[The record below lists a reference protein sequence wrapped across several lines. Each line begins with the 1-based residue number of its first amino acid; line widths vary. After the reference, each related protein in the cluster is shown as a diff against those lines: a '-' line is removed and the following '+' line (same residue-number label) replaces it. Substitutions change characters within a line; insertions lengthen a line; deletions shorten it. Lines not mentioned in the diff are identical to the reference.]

1 MGVSLPHI
9 LESGKRNQ
17 QQLIYERKYGKKKL
31 EDKRHY
37 DSLSLPLKKATHLS
51 LLNFVTTSF
60 VLFFLPVLC
69 IGWLLRSRP
78 AIYKYFLIAAGL
90 FFYGNLGLEYLL
102 LLFCVAFLNWGS
114 AALLGKTSRDSA
126 KKLIVAA
133 DVSIHVLILA
143 FFKYAESFFLWL
155 NNSLGQDSPLRH
167 WLLESGAGDIVLPAG
182 LSFYTFQGLSYV
194 IDHFR
199 NPDRKARS
207 FADVLAYISFFPT
220 LMAGPIMREQDF
232 FPQLEERPN
241 DRRAFNEGMAL
252 ILSGL
257 FKKVALATY
266 LSEHIVDPVFRDP
279 EGYASGAALIGIY
292 AYSIQIFLDFS
303 GYSDLA
309 IGIGRLMGFRLP
321 QNFDSPYRAL
331 NLQDFWHRWHISL
344 SRWLRDYLYIP
355 LGGNRRGNRY
365 VNLTVTMVIGGI
377 WHGNSI
383 NFLIWG
389 FFHGIGLVIV
399 HAFGQLKKK
408 LCIPQESNHG
418 RVLGILSWLLTF
430 HFVTLLWVFFRAE
443 DLNQAKEVLYAA
455 VSGHVG
461 AGISSMAIL
470 IILLGLGMQWI
481 GPMFFRAFTG
491 LQEKLPWPIQAGI
504 VGLLGGV
511 ILSIGPEGVLP
522 FIYFNF

>member
-1 MGVSLPHI
+1 MIVFRCP
-9 LESGKRNQ
+9 RN
-17 QQLIYERKYGKKKL
+17 
-31 EDKRHY
+31 
-37 DSLSLPLKKATHLS
+37 ATGFS

-78 AIYKYFLIAAGL
+78 AVYKYFLIAASL
-90 FFYGNLGLEYLL
+90 FFYGNLGSEYLI
-102 LLFCVAFLNWGS
+102 LLFSVAFLNWGS
-114 AALLGKTSRDSA
+114 AALLGKVSHGFAR
-126 KKLIVAA
+126 KLIVAS
-133 DVSIHVLILA
+133 DVGIHVLILA
-143 FFKYAESFFLWL
+143 FFKYAESFFLWFNDYLSL
-155 NNSLGQDSPLRH
+155 NSPLRH
-167 WLLESGAGDIVLPAG
+167 WLLESGAGDIILPAG

-199 NPDRKARS
+199 NSDRPARS
-207 FADVLAYISFFPT
+207 FADVLAYIAFFPT
-220 LMAGPIMREQDF
+220 IMAGPIMREQDF
-232 FPQLEERPN
+232 FPQLEGQPN
-241 DRRAFNEGMAL
+241 DQRGFNEGMAL

-266 LSEHIVDPVFRDP
+266 LSEHMVDPFFRDP
-279 EGYASGAALIGIY
+279 ESYTSGAALVGIY

-321 QNFDSPYRAL
+321 QNFDSPYRSL

-355 LGGNRRGNRY
+355 LGGNRWGNRY

-408 LCIPQESNHG
+408 LRFSTTSHHN
-418 RVLGILSWLLTF
+418 RFLSVLSWLLTF
-430 HFVTLLWVFFRAE
+430 HFVTLLWVFFRAK
-443 DLNQAKEVLYAA
+443 DLDEAQNVLKA
-455 VSGHVG
+455 VV
-461 AGISSMAIL
+461 SSHDGTPIPAMAVL
-470 IILLGLGMQWI
+470 IILLGLFMQWI
-481 GPMFFRAFTG
+481 GPACFRAFTMI
-491 LQEKLPWPIQAGI
+491 QSRLPWPLQAII

>member
-1 MGVSLPHI
+1 M
-9 LESGKRNQ
+9 
-17 QQLIYERKYGKKKL
+17 
-31 EDKRHY
+31 
-37 DSLSLPLKKATHLS
+37 
-51 LLNFVTTSF
+51 NFVTTSF

-78 AIYKYFLIAAGL
+78 AVYKYFLIAASL
-90 FFYGNLGLEYLL
+90 FFYGNLGVEYLI

-114 AALLGKTSRDSA
+114 AALLGRTSHGLTRR
-126 KKLIVAA
+126 LIVAV
-133 DVSIHVLILA
+133 DVGIHVLTLA
-143 FFKYAESFFLWL
+143 FFKYAESFFLWF
-155 NNSLGQDSPLRH
+155 NDCLGQDSPLRH

-199 NPDRKARS
+199 NPDRPARS
-207 FADVLAYISFFPT
+207 FADVLAYVAFFPT
-220 LMAGPIMREQDF
+220 IMAGPIMREQDF
-232 FPQLEERPN
+232 FPQLERQA
-241 DRRAFNEGMAL
+241 DDQCGFNEGMAL

-266 LSEHIVDPVFRDP
+266 LSQHVVDPFFRDP
-279 EGYASGAALIGIY
+279 EGYASGAALVGIY

-321 QNFDSPYRAL
+321 QNFDSPYRSL
-331 NLQDFWHRWHISL
+331 NLQEFWHRWHISL

-399 HAFGQLKKK
+399 HAFGQLKKR
-408 LCIPQESNHG
+408 LNFSTTSRH
-418 RVLGILSWLLTF
+418 RRFLSVLSWLVTF
-430 HFVTLLWVFFRAE
+430 HFVTLLWVFFRAKNLDE
-443 DLNQAKEVLYAA
+443 AQHVLKA
-455 VSGHVG
+455 VVSAHEG
-461 AGISSMAIL
+461 APIPSMAVL
-470 IILLGLGMQWI
+470 IIALGLFMQWT
-481 GPMFFRAFTG
+481 GPACFRAFTG
-491 LQEKLPWPIQAGI
+491 IQSRLPWPVQAI
-504 VGLLGGV
+504 IIGLLGGI

>member
-1 MGVSLPHI
+1 M
-9 LESGKRNQ
+9 
-17 QQLIYERKYGKKKL
+17 
-31 EDKRHY
+31 
-37 DSLSLPLKKATHLS
+37 
-51 LLNFVTTSF
+51 NFVTTSF

-78 AIYKYFLIAAGL
+78 AVYKYFLIAASL
-90 FFYGNLGLEYLL
+90 FFYGNLGTEYLIL
-102 LLFCVAFLNWGS
+102 LLSVAFLNWGS
-114 AALLGKTSRDSA
+114 AALLGKLSHGFAR
-126 KKLIVAA
+126 KLIVAS

-143 FFKYAESFFLWL
+143 FFKYAESFFLWFNDCLSL
-155 NNSLGQDSPLRH
+155 NSPLRH
-167 WLLESGAGDIVLPAG
+167 WLLESGAGDILLPAG

-199 NPDRKARS
+199 NSDRPARS
-207 FADVLAYISFFPT
+207 FADVLAYIAFFPT
-220 LMAGPIMREQDF
+220 IMAGPIMREQDF
-232 FPQLEERPN
+232 FPQLEGQPN
-241 DRRAFNEGMAL
+241 DQRGFNEGMAL
-252 ILSGL
+252 ILNGL

-266 LSEHIVDPVFRDP
+266 LSEHMVDPFFRDP
-279 EGYASGAALIGIY
+279 ESYTSGAALVGIY

-321 QNFDSPYRAL
+321 QNFDSPYRSL

-408 LCIPQESNHG
+408 LRFSTTSQHNRFLS
-418 RVLGILSWLLTF
+418 VLSWLLTF
-430 HFVTLLWVFFRAE
+430 HFVTLLWVFFRAK
-443 DLNQAKEVLYAA
+443 DLDEARNVLKA
-455 VSGHVG
+455 VVSAHEG
-461 AGISSMAIL
+461 APIPSMAVL
-470 IILLGLGMQWI
+470 IIVLGLCMQWI
-481 GPMFFRAFTG
+481 GPTCFRAFTG
-491 LQEKLPWPIQAGI
+491 LQNRLPWSVQAI
-504 VGLLGGV
+504 IIGLLGGV

>member
-1 MGVSLPHI
+1 MIVFRCP
-9 LESGKRNQ
+9 Q
-17 QQLIYERKYGKKKL
+17 
-31 EDKRHY
+31 
-37 DSLSLPLKKATHLS
+37 KAAEFS

-78 AIYKYFLIAAGL
+78 AVYKYFLIAASL
-90 FFYGNLGLEYLL
+90 FFYGNLGLEYLFL
-102 LLFCVAFLNWGS
+102 LVSVAFFNWGS
-114 AALLGKTSRDSA
+114 AVLLGKTSHRI
-126 KKLIVAA
+126 KRKLIVAT
-133 DVSIHVLILA
+133 DVCVHVLILA
-143 FFKYAESFFLWL
+143 FFKYAESFFLRL
-155 NNSLGQDSPLRH
+155 NDCLGQDSPLRH
-167 WLLESGAGDIVLPAG
+167 CLLESGVGDIMLPAG

-199 NPDRKARS
+199 NPDRPARS

-220 LMAGPIMREQDF
+220 IMAGPIMREQDF
-232 FPQLEERPN
+232 FPQLEEKQSN
-241 DRRAFNEGMAL
+241 RREFNEGMTL

-266 LSEHIVDPVFRDP
+266 LSEHMVDPFFRDP
-279 EGYASGAALIGIY
+279 ESYASGTALIGIY

-321 QNFDSPYRAL
+321 QNFDSPYRSL
-331 NLQDFWHRWHISL
+331 NLQEFWHRWHISL

-389 FFHGIGLVIV
+389 FFHGIGLVVV
-399 HAFGQLKKK
+399 HAFGQLKKR
-408 LCIPQESNHG
+408 LCISTKSHYSKLL
-418 RVLGILSWLLTF
+418 RVLSWLLTF
-430 HFVTLLWVFFRAE
+430 HFVTLLWVFFRAK
-443 DLNQAKEVLYAA
+443 DLDEAQNVLKA
-455 VSGHVG
+455 VVSAHDGTP
-461 AGISSMAIL
+461 IPSMAVL
-470 IILLGLGMQWI
+470 IILLGLFMQWI
-481 GPMFFRAFTG
+481 GPACFRAFTV
-491 LQEKLPWPIQAGI
+491 LQSRLPWPLQAII

-511 ILSIGPEGVLP
+511 ILSIAPEGVLP

>member
-1 MGVSLPHI
+1 M
-9 LESGKRNQ
+9 
-17 QQLIYERKYGKKKL
+17 
-31 EDKRHY
+31 
-37 DSLSLPLKKATHLS
+37 
-51 LLNFVTTSF
+51 NFVTTSF

-78 AIYKYFLIAAGL
+78 AIYKFFLIAAGL
-90 FFYGNLGLEYLL
+90 YFYSNLGVEYLIL
-102 LLFCVAFLNWGS
+102 LMGVALLNWG
-114 AALLGKTSRDSA
+114 AGYLLGKTVRSLHR
-126 KKLIVAA
+126 KLIVGVN
-133 DVSIHVLILA
+133 VSLHVLILA

-155 NNSLGQDSPLRH
+155 NDCMGQDSPIRE

-199 NPDRKARS
+199 NPDRPARS
-207 FADVLAYISFFPT
+207 FADVLAYITFFPT
-220 LMAGPIMREQDF
+220 IMAGPIMREQDF
-232 FPQLEERPN
+232 FPQLEGQAN
-241 DRRAFNEGMAL
+241 DQRGFNEGMTL

-266 LSEHIVDPVFRDP
+266 LSEHMVDPFFRDP
-279 EGYASGAALIGIY
+279 ESYASGAALIGIY

-321 QNFDSPYRAL
+321 QNFDSPYRSL
-331 NLQDFWHRWHISL
+331 NLQEFWHRWHISL

-389 FFHGIGLVIV
+389 FFHGIGLVVV
-399 HAFGQLKKK
+399 HAFGQLKKR
-408 LCIPQESNHG
+408 LCISTKSHYSKLLS
-418 RVLGILSWLLTF
+418 VLSWLLTF
-430 HFVTLLWVFFRAE
+430 HFVTLLWVFFRAK
-443 DLNQAKEVLYAA
+443 DLDEAQNVLKA
-455 VSGHVG
+455 VVSAHDGTP
-461 AGISSMAIL
+461 IPSMAVL
-470 IILLGLGMQWI
+470 IILLGLFMQWI
-481 GPMFFRAFTG
+481 GPACFRAFTG
-491 LQEKLPWPIQAGI
+491 LQSRLPWPLQAII

-511 ILSIGPEGVLP
+511 ILSIAPEGVLP

>member
-1 MGVSLPHI
+1 M
-9 LESGKRNQ
+9 
-17 QQLIYERKYGKKKL
+17 ERK
-31 EDKRHY
+31 
-37 DSLSLPLKKATHLS
+37 SLKICDIMIVFRCPRNVTGFS

-69 IGWLLRSRP
+69 IGWLLRSRS
-78 AIYKYFLIAAGL
+78 AAYKYLLIAAGL
-90 FFYGNLGLEYLL
+90 FFYGNLGLEYLIL
-102 LLFCVAFLNWGS
+102 LLSVAFLNWGS
-114 AALLGKTSRDSA
+114 AALLEKSSRGFSG
-126 KKLIVAA
+126 KLIVAA

-155 NNSLGQDSPLRH
+155 NDSMGQDSPLRH

-199 NPDRKARS
+199 NPDHRARS
-207 FADVLAYISFFPT
+207 FADVLAYVSFFPT
-220 LMAGPIMREQDF
+220 IMAGPIMREQDF
-232 FPQLEERPN
+232 FPQLQEQQN
-241 DRRAFNEGMAL
+241 DQRAFNEGMAL

-266 LSEHIVDPVFRDP
+266 LSEHVVDPFFRDP
-279 EGYASGAALIGIY
+279 ESYSSGIALVGIY

-309 IGIGRLMGFRLP
+309 IGIGRLMGFKLP
-321 QNFDSPYRAL
+321 MNFDSPYRAL

-365 VNLTVTMVIGGI
+365 VNLTLTMIIGGI

-399 HAFGQLKKK
+399 HAFGQIKKK
-408 LCIPQESNHG
+408 LNLSTASQPNKLLS
-418 RVLGILSWLLTF
+418 ILSWLLTF
-430 HFVTLLWVFFRAE
+430 HFVTLLWVFFRAKDFDE
-443 DLNQAKEVLYAA
+443 ALHVLRAVVSAHEGAA
-455 VSGHVG
+455 
-461 AGISSMAIL
+461 IPSMAVL
-470 IILLGLGMQWI
+470 IILLGLFMQWI
-481 GPMFFRAFTG
+481 GPACFRAFTG
-491 LQEKLPWPIQAGI
+491 LQNRLPWPVQAII
-504 VGLLGGV
+504 VGLLGGI

>member
-1 MGVSLPHI
+1 M
-9 LESGKRNQ
+9 
-17 QQLIYERKYGKKKL
+17 
-31 EDKRHY
+31 
-37 DSLSLPLKKATHLS
+37 
-51 LLNFVTTSF
+51 NFVTTSF

-69 IGWLLRSRP
+69 IGWLLRSR
-78 AIYKYFLIAAGL
+78 AEIYKFFLIAAGL
-90 FFYGNLGLEYLL
+90 YFYSNLGVEYLIL
-102 LLFCVAFLNWGS
+102 LMGVALLNWG
-114 AALLGKTSRDSA
+114 AGYLLGKTVRSPHR
-126 KKLIVAA
+126 KLIVG
-133 DVSIHVLILA
+133 VNISLHVLILA

-155 NNSLGQDSPLRH
+155 NDCMGQDSPIRE

-199 NPDRKARS
+199 NPDRPARS

-232 FPQLEERPN
+232 FPQLTEQP
-241 DRRAFNEGMAL
+241 DLRRGFNEGMAL

-266 LSEHIVDPVFRDP
+266 LSQHVVDPFFRDP
-279 EGYASGAALIGIY
+279 DGYASGAALIGIY

-331 NLQDFWHRWHISL
+331 NLQEFWHRWHISL

-355 LGGNRRGNRY
+355 LGGNRHGNRY

-389 FFHGIGLVIV
+389 FFHGIGLAIV
-399 HAFGQLKKK
+399 HAFGQLKKRFGISTETQHSK
-408 LCIPQESNHG
+408 LLS
-418 RVLGILSWLLTF
+418 ILSWLLTF

-443 DLNQAKEVLYAA
+443 DLNQVRDVLYAA
-455 VSGHVG
+455 DACHKG
-461 AGISSMAIL
+461 AAISSMAVL
-470 IILLGLGMQWI
+470 IILLALCMQWF
-481 GPMFFRAFTG
+481 GPVFFRAFTG
-491 LQEKLPWPIQAGI
+491 FQNKLPWPVQAII

>member
-1 MGVSLPHI
+1 M
-9 LESGKRNQ
+9 
-17 QQLIYERKYGKKKL
+17 
-31 EDKRHY
+31 
-37 DSLSLPLKKATHLS
+37 
-51 LLNFVTTSF
+51 NFVTTSF

-78 AIYKYFLIAAGL
+78 AVYKFFLIAAGL
-90 FFYGNLGLEYLL
+90 YFYSNLGVEYLIL
-102 LLFCVAFLNWGS
+102 LMGVALLNWG
-114 AALLGKTSRDSA
+114 AGYLLGKTARSSHR
-126 KKLIVAA
+126 KLIVG
-133 DVSIHVLILA
+133 VNVCLHVLILA

-155 NNSLGQDSPLRH
+155 NDCMGQDSPIREC
-167 WLLESGAGDIVLPAG
+167 LLESGAGDIVLPAG

-199 NPDRKARS
+199 NPDRPARS

-232 FPQLEERPN
+232 FPQLEGQAN
-241 DRRAFNEGMAL
+241 DQRGFNEGMTL

-266 LSEHIVDPVFRDP
+266 LSEHMVDPFFRDP
-279 EGYASGAALIGIY
+279 ESYASGAALIGIY

-321 QNFDSPYRAL
+321 QNFDSPYRSL
-331 NLQDFWHRWHISL
+331 NLQEFWHRWHISL

-365 VNLTVTMVIGGI
+365 VNLTVTMVIGGV

-389 FFHGIGLVIV
+389 FFHGIGLVVV
-399 HAFGQLKKK
+399 HAFGQLKKR
-408 LCIPQESNHG
+408 LCISTKSHYSKLLS
-418 RVLGILSWLLTF
+418 VLSWLLTF
-430 HFVTLLWVFFRAE
+430 HFVTLLWVFFRAK
-443 DLNQAKEVLYAA
+443 DLDEAQNVLKA
-455 VSGHVG
+455 VVSAHDGTP
-461 AGISSMAIL
+461 IPSMAVL
-470 IILLGLGMQWI
+470 IILLGLFMQWI
-481 GPMFFRAFTG
+481 GPACFRAFTG
-491 LQEKLPWPIQAGI
+491 LQSRLPWPLQAII

-511 ILSIGPEGVLP
+511 ILSIAPEGVLP

>member
-1 MGVSLPHI
+1 M
-9 LESGKRNQ
+9 
-17 QQLIYERKYGKKKL
+17 
-31 EDKRHY
+31 
-37 DSLSLPLKKATHLS
+37 
-51 LLNFVTTSF
+51 
-60 VLFFLPVLC
+60 
-69 IGWLLRSRP
+69 RSRP
-78 AIYKYFLIAAGL
+78 AIYKFFLIAAGL
-90 FFYGNLGLEYLL
+90 FFYGNLGLEYLI
-102 LLFCVAFLNWGS
+102 LLFGVAFFNWGS
-114 AALLGKTSRDSA
+114 AALLGKTSRVFSR
-126 KKLIVAA
+126 KLIVAA

-143 FFKYAESFFLWL
+143 FFKYAESFFLWI
-155 NNSLGQDSPLRH
+155 NDSMGQDSPLRH

-182 LSFYTFQGLSYV
+182 LSFYSFQGLSYA

-220 LMAGPIMREQDF
+220 IMAGPIMREQDF

-241 DRRAFNEGMAL
+241 DRRAFNDGMTL

-266 LSEHIVDPVFRDP
+266 LSEHVVDPFFRDP
-279 EGYASGAALIGIY
+279 ESYSSGVALVGIY

-309 IGIGRLMGFRLP
+309 IGIGRLMGFNLP
-321 QNFDSPYRAL
+321 QNFNSPYRAL

-365 VNLTVTMVIGGI
+365 VNLTITMVIGGI

-389 FFHGIGLVIV
+389 FFHGMGLVIV

-408 LCIPQESNHG
+408 FSISTESHHSKI
-418 RVLGILSWLLTF
+418 LSILSWLLTF
-430 HFVTLLWVFFRAE
+430 HFVTLLWVFFRAKDFDE
-443 DLNQAKEVLYAA
+443 ALHVLKA
-455 VSGHVG
+455 VLSVHEG
-461 AGISSMAIL
+461 ATIPSIAVL
-470 IILLGLGMQWI
+470 IILLGLIMQWG
-481 GPMFFRAFTG
+481 GPVCFRAFAG
-491 LQEKLPWPIQAGI
+491 LQNRLPWPVQAII
-504 VGLLGGV
+504 VGLLGGI

>member
-1 MGVSLPHI
+1 M
-9 LESGKRNQ
+9 
-17 QQLIYERKYGKKKL
+17 
-31 EDKRHY
+31 
-37 DSLSLPLKKATHLS
+37 
-51 LLNFVTTSF
+51 NFVTTSF

-78 AIYKYFLIAAGL
+78 AIYKFFLIAAGL

-102 LLFCVAFLNWGS
+102 LLFSVAFFNWGS
-114 AALLGKTSRDSA
+114 AALLGKTSRVFSR
-126 KKLIVAA
+126 KLIVAA

-143 FFKYAESFFLWL
+143 FFKYAESFFLWI
-155 NNSLGQDSPLRH
+155 NDSMGQDSPLRH

-182 LSFYTFQGLSYV
+182 LSFYTFQGLSYA

-220 LMAGPIMREQDF
+220 IMAGPIMREQDF
-232 FPQLEERPN
+232 FPQLEGRPN
-241 DRRAFNEGMAL
+241 DRRAFNDGMAL

-266 LSEHIVDPVFRDP
+266 LSEHVVDPFFRDP
-279 EGYASGAALIGIY
+279 ESYSSGVALVGIY

-309 IGIGRLMGFRLP
+309 IGIGRLMGFNLP
-321 QNFDSPYRAL
+321 QNFNSPYRAL

-365 VNLTVTMVIGGI
+365 VNLTITMVIGGI

-389 FFHGIGLVIV
+389 FFHGMGLVIV

-408 LCIPQESNHG
+408 FSISTESHHSK
-418 RVLGILSWLLTF
+418 LLSILSWLLTF
-430 HFVTLLWVFFRAE
+430 HFVTLLWVFFRAKDFDE
-443 DLNQAKEVLYAA
+443 ALHVLKA
-455 VSGHVG
+455 VLSVHEG
-461 AGISSMAIL
+461 ATLPSIAVL
-470 IILLGLGMQWI
+470 IILLGLIMQWG
-481 GPMFFRAFTG
+481 GPVCFRAFAG
-491 LQEKLPWPIQAGI
+491 LQNRLPWFVQAII
-504 VGLLGGV
+504 VGLLGGI

>member
-1 MGVSLPHI
+1 M
-9 LESGKRNQ
+9 
-17 QQLIYERKYGKKKL
+17 
-31 EDKRHY
+31 
-37 DSLSLPLKKATHLS
+37 
-51 LLNFVTTSF
+51 
-60 VLFFLPVLC
+60 
-69 IGWLLRSRP
+69 RSRP

-90 FFYGNLGLEYLL
+90 FFYGNLGLEYLI
-102 LLFCVAFLNWGS
+102 LLFSVAFFNWGS
-114 AALLGKTSRDSA
+114 AALLGKTSRVFSR
-126 KKLIVAA
+126 KLIVAA

-143 FFKYAESFFLWL
+143 FFKYAESFFLWI
-155 NNSLGQDSPLRH
+155 NDSMGQDSPLRH

-182 LSFYTFQGLSYV
+182 LSFYTFQGLSYA

-220 LMAGPIMREQDF
+220 IMAGPIMREQDF

-241 DRRAFNEGMAL
+241 DRRAFNDGMTL

-266 LSEHIVDPVFRDP
+266 LSEHVVDPFFRDP
-279 EGYASGAALIGIY
+279 ESYSSGVALVGIY

-309 IGIGRLMGFRLP
+309 IGIGRLMGFNLP
-321 QNFDSPYRAL
+321 QNFNSPYRAH

-365 VNLTVTMVIGGI
+365 VNLTITMVIGGI

-389 FFHGIGLVIV
+389 FFHGMGLVIV

-408 LCIPQESNHG
+408 FSISTESHHSK
-418 RVLGILSWLLTF
+418 LLSILSWLLTF
-430 HFVTLLWVFFRAE
+430 HFVTLLWVFFRAKDFDE
-443 DLNQAKEVLYAA
+443 ALHVLKA
-455 VSGHVG
+455 VLSVHEG
-461 AGISSMAIL
+461 ATIPSIAVL
-470 IILLGLGMQWI
+470 IILLGLIMQWG
-481 GPMFFRAFTG
+481 GPVCFRAFAG
-491 LQEKLPWPIQAGI
+491 LQNRLPWPVQAII
-504 VGLLGGV
+504 VGLLGGI

>member
-1 MGVSLPHI
+1 M
-9 LESGKRNQ
+9 
-17 QQLIYERKYGKKKL
+17 
-31 EDKRHY
+31 
-37 DSLSLPLKKATHLS
+37 
-51 LLNFVTTSF
+51 
-60 VLFFLPVLC
+60 
-69 IGWLLRSRP
+69 RSRP
-78 AIYKYFLIAAGL
+78 AIYKFFLIAAGL
-90 FFYGNLGLEYLL
+90 FFYGNLGLEYLI
-102 LLFCVAFLNWGS
+102 LLFSVAFFNWGS
-114 AALLGKTSRDSA
+114 AALLGKTSRVFSR
-126 KKLIVAA
+126 KLIVAA

-143 FFKYAESFFLWL
+143 FFKYAESFFLWI
-155 NNSLGQDSPLRH
+155 NDSMGQDSPLRH

-182 LSFYTFQGLSYV
+182 LSFYTFQGLSYA

-220 LMAGPIMREQDF
+220 IMAGPIMREQDF

-241 DRRAFNEGMAL
+241 DRRAFNDGMTL

-266 LSEHIVDPVFRDP
+266 LSEHVVDPFFRDP
-279 EGYASGAALIGIY
+279 ESYSSGVALVGIY

-309 IGIGRLMGFRLP
+309 IGIGRLMGFNLP
-321 QNFDSPYRAL
+321 QNFNSPYRAL

-365 VNLTVTMVIGGI
+365 VNLTITMVIGGI

-389 FFHGIGLVIV
+389 FFHGMGLVIV

-408 LCIPQESNHG
+408 FSISTESH
-418 RVLGILSWLLTF
+418 RSKLLSILSWLLTF
-430 HFVTLLWVFFRAE
+430 HFVTLLWVFFRAKDFDE
-443 DLNQAKEVLYAA
+443 ALHVLKA
-455 VSGHVG
+455 VLSVHEG
-461 AGISSMAIL
+461 ATIPSIAVL
-470 IILLGLGMQWI
+470 IILLGLIMQWG
-481 GPMFFRAFTG
+481 GPVCFRAFAG
-491 LQEKLPWPIQAGI
+491 LQNRLPWPVQAII
-504 VGLLGGV
+504 VGLLGGI

>member
-1 MGVSLPHI
+1 M
-9 LESGKRNQ
+9 
-17 QQLIYERKYGKKKL
+17 
-31 EDKRHY
+31 
-37 DSLSLPLKKATHLS
+37 
-51 LLNFVTTSF
+51 
-60 VLFFLPVLC
+60 
-69 IGWLLRSRP
+69 RSRP
-78 AIYKYFLIAAGL
+78 AIYKFFLIAAGL
-90 FFYGNLGLEYLL
+90 FFYGNLGLEYLI
-102 LLFCVAFLNWGS
+102 LLFSVAFFNWGS
-114 AALLGKTSRDSA
+114 AALLGKTSRVFSR
-126 KKLIVAA
+126 KLIVAA

-143 FFKYAESFFLWL
+143 FFKYAESFFLWI
-155 NNSLGQDSPLRH
+155 NDSMGQDSPLRH

-182 LSFYTFQGLSYV
+182 LSFYTFQGLSYA

-220 LMAGPIMREQDF
+220 IMAGPIMREQDF

-241 DRRAFNEGMAL
+241 DRRAFNDGMAL

-266 LSEHIVDPVFRDP
+266 LSEHVVDPFFRDP
-279 EGYASGAALIGIY
+279 ESYSSGVALVGIY

-309 IGIGRLMGFRLP
+309 IGIGRLMGFNLP
-321 QNFDSPYRAL
+321 QNFNSPYRAL

-365 VNLTVTMVIGGI
+365 VNLTITMVIGGI

-389 FFHGIGLVIV
+389 FFHGMGLVIV

-408 LCIPQESNHG
+408 FSISTESHHSK
-418 RVLGILSWLLTF
+418 LLSILSWLLTF
-430 HFVTLLWVFFRAE
+430 HFVTLLWVFFRAKDFDE
-443 DLNQAKEVLYAA
+443 ALHVLKA
-455 VSGHVG
+455 VLSVHEG
-461 AGISSMAIL
+461 ATIPSIAVL
-470 IILLGLGMQWI
+470 IILLGLIMQWG
-481 GPMFFRAFTG
+481 GPVCFRAFAG
-491 LQEKLPWPIQAGI
+491 LQNRLPWPVQAII
-504 VGLLGGV
+504 VGLLGGI

>member
-1 MGVSLPHI
+1 M
-9 LESGKRNQ
+9 
-17 QQLIYERKYGKKKL
+17 
-31 EDKRHY
+31 
-37 DSLSLPLKKATHLS
+37 
-51 LLNFVTTSF
+51 NFVTTSF

-78 AIYKYFLIAAGL
+78 AIYKFFLIAAGL
-90 FFYGNLGLEYLL
+90 YFYSNLGVEYLIL
-102 LLFCVAFLNWGS
+102 LMGVALLNWG
-114 AALLGKTSRDSA
+114 AGYLLGKTVRSLHR
-126 KKLIVAA
+126 KLIVGVN
-133 DVSIHVLILA
+133 VSLHVLILA

-155 NNSLGQDSPLRH
+155 NDCMGQDSPIRE

-199 NPDRKARS
+199 NPDRPARS

-220 LMAGPIMREQDF
+220 IMAGPIMREQDF
-232 FPQLEERPN
+232 FPQLEGQAN
-241 DRRAFNEGMAL
+241 DQRGFNEGMTL

-266 LSEHIVDPVFRDP
+266 LSEHMVDPFFRDP
-279 EGYASGAALIGIY
+279 ESYASGAALIGIY

-321 QNFDSPYRAL
+321 QNFDSPYRSL
-331 NLQDFWHRWHISL
+331 NLQEFWHRWHISL

-389 FFHGIGLVIV
+389 FFHGIGLVVV
-399 HAFGQLKKK
+399 HAFGQLKKRLSISTKSHYSK
-408 LCIPQESNHG
+408 LLS
-418 RVLGILSWLLTF
+418 VLSWLLTF
-430 HFVTLLWVFFRAE
+430 HFVTLLWVFFRAK
-443 DLNQAKEVLYAA
+443 DLNEAQNVLKA
-455 VSGHVG
+455 VVSAHDGTP
-461 AGISSMAIL
+461 IPSMAVL
-470 IILLGLGMQWI
+470 IILLGLFMQWI
-481 GPMFFRAFTG
+481 GPACFRAFTG
-491 LQEKLPWPIQAGI
+491 LQSRLPWPLQAII

-511 ILSIGPEGVLP
+511 ILSIAPEGVLP

>member
-1 MGVSLPHI
+1 M
-9 LESGKRNQ
+9 
-17 QQLIYERKYGKKKL
+17 
-31 EDKRHY
+31 
-37 DSLSLPLKKATHLS
+37 
-51 LLNFVTTSF
+51 
-60 VLFFLPVLC
+60 
-69 IGWLLRSRP
+69 RSRP

-90 FFYGNLGLEYLL
+90 FFYGNLGLEYLI
-102 LLFCVAFLNWGS
+102 LLFSVAFFNWGS
-114 AALLGKTSRDSA
+114 AALLGKTSRVFSR
-126 KKLIVAA
+126 KLIVAA

-143 FFKYAESFFLWL
+143 FFKYAESFFLWI
-155 NNSLGQDSPLRH
+155 NDSMGQDSPLRH

-182 LSFYTFQGLSYV
+182 LSFYTFQGLSYA

-220 LMAGPIMREQDF
+220 IMAGPIMREQDF

-241 DRRAFNEGMAL
+241 DRRAFNDGMTL

-266 LSEHIVDPVFRDP
+266 LSEHVVDPFFRDP
-279 EGYASGAALIGIY
+279 ESYSSGVALVGIY

-309 IGIGRLMGFRLP
+309 IGIGRLMGFNLP
-321 QNFDSPYRAL
+321 QNFNSPYRAL

-365 VNLTVTMVIGGI
+365 VNLTITMVIGGI

-389 FFHGIGLVIV
+389 FFHGMGLVIV

-408 LCIPQESNHG
+408 FSISTESHHSK
-418 RVLGILSWLLTF
+418 LLSILSWLLTF
-430 HFVTLLWVFFRAE
+430 HFVTLLWVFFRAKDFDE
-443 DLNQAKEVLYAA
+443 ALHVLKA
-455 VSGHVG
+455 VLSVHEG
-461 AGISSMAIL
+461 ATIPSIAVL
-470 IILLGLGMQWI
+470 IILLGLIMQWG
-481 GPMFFRAFTG
+481 GPVCFRAFAG
-491 LQEKLPWPIQAGI
+491 LQNRLPWPVQAII
-504 VGLLGGV
+504 VGLLGGI